1 MDYGNQKM
9 NDNHQAYIQAGKA
22 RDYIQSDEGQS
33 RIEEILENSRT
44 TTRRLQKARQ
54 VPWERLHQPT
64 I

>member
-1 MDYGNQKM
+1 MSENYPD
-9 NDNHQAYIQAGKA
+9 AYAMAQEV
-22 RDYIQSDEGQS
+22 RDYTQGDEGRS

-44 TTRRLQKARQ
+44 TTKRLQKARQ